1 MWNILKIH
9 RKLNVYNCA
18 NEIVPAYLS
27 ANKTACLESCLNE
40 NSLRETPTAYTCVTA
55 CASTYYN
62 NEGVCTLCTT
72 TFGADCSACT

>member
-1 MWNILKIH
+1 MFRII
-9 RKLNVYNCA
+9 
-18 NEIVPAYLS
+18 
-27 ANKTACLESCLNE
+27 NE